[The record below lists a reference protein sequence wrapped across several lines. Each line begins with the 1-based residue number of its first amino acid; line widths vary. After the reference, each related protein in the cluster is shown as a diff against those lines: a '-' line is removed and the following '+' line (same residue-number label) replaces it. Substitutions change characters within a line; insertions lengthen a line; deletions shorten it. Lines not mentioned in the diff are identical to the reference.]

1 MTTNSQAYPS
11 AGSALIRLVLGVA
24 FVLFVAGGLLFG
36 YLFVS
41 ALQDRMNKP
50 LNPADSEIPI
60 LPATGAGSS
69 TSSSSS
75 GVNPNGVQATGAWTG
90 KQRVNILLLGMDQ
103 REGEAGQPSRTDTMI
118 LATLDP
124 VGKTMGMLSI
134 PRDLWVAIPGLAK
147 PLEERINSAHF
158 YGDLYKYP
166 GGGAVLAKKT
176 VQYNLGIPVHYY
188 VRLDFKGFERIVDA
202 LGGVTINVEKAIR
215 DDEYPD
221 AQYGTISI
229 YIPAGLQH
237 MDGET
242 ALRYVRTRHADSD
255 FGRTRRQLQFLM
267 AMRDQA
273 LKLNIL
279 PRLPNLISQLRDSV
293 KTDLSANE
301 IIALARVASQVETE
315 NITTRSIDEKMITPW
330 LTPQGGDVL
339 IPKRDEIKKLVDEMF
354 GPVASAATPTPVPPG
369 PTPLPT
375 PRQSSEDRER
385 LRAENAGIE
394 ILNGTNT
401 KGLAAR
407 TRTYLTSL
415 GYNVVTIGDAGRY
428 DYKETVIVYYAEKR
442 YTQQS
447 LIKLFGVRPENVRL
461 APSARM
467 EVDIRIILG
476 ANAQVP

>member
-1 MTTNSQAYPS
+1 MSTDSRSYPS
-11 AGSALIRLVLGVA
+11 SGSALLRLLLSVA

-36 YLFVS
+36 YLFYSGVRE
-41 ALQDRMNKP
+41 RMAQP
-50 LNPADSEIPI
+50 LNPVQTDIPL
-60 LPATGAGSS
+60 LP
-69 TSSSSS
+69 SSSSS
-75 GVNPNGVQATGAWTG
+75 SSITTEPGTSPGVAPASGGWTG
-90 KQRVNILLLGMDQ
+90 RDRVTILLLGIDQ
-103 REGEAGQPSRTDTMI
+103 RESEAGQPSRTDTMI
-118 LATLDP
+118 LATIDP
-124 VGKTMGMLSI
+124 VGKTMGLLSI
-134 PRDLWVAIPGLAK
+134 PRDLWVAIPGLSK
-147 PLEERINSAHF
+147 PLDERINSAHF

-166 GGGAVLAKKT
+166 GGGPALAKKT
-176 VQYNLGIPVHYY
+176 VQYNLGIPVQYY
-188 VRLDFKGFERIVDA
+188 VRLDFKGFEKIVDA

-221 AQYGTISI
+221 ANFGTISI

-242 ALRYVRTRHADSD
+242 ALRYVRTRHVDSD
-255 FGRTRRQLQFLM
+255 FGRTRRQLQFLI

-279 PRLPNLISQLRDSV
+279 PKLPSLISQFRDSV

-301 IIALARVASQVETE
+301 IIALARVASQVESE
-315 NITTRSIDEKMITPW
+315 NITSRSIDEKMITPW

-339 IPKRDEIKKLVDEMF
+339 IPKREEIKKLVEEMF
-354 GPVASAATPTPVPPG
+354 GPVAQATAEPGNPTPVP
-369 PTPLPT
+369 TPH
-375 PRQSSEDRER
+375 QSAEER
-385 LRAENAGIE
+385 ARLQAEGARIE
-394 ILNGTNT
+394 VLNGTNT
-401 KGLAAR
+401 KGLAGR

-415 GYNVVTIGDAGRY
+415 GYDVVTIGDAGRY

-467 EVDIRIILG
+467 DVDIRVILG